1 MSTSRFTVTSLL
13 LLAIIISV
21 IGFLFTVLLP
31 ELSDH
36 SAVNDYFPIEG
47 TNLGVRYSSLY
58 PNGLY
63 TGEKGTLRLEG
74 DFGHDWGAAAEG
86 DDLYLNEYRSTSLG
100 LAFCDVVRVDLETY
114 DKEVL
119 FRNTILRGRCA
130 SGELVCLGDYL
141 LPSIYPDSNSLCRI
155 YAMSSPQLRP
165 EGTGALVLFL
175 DPKTGEVLY
184 SIRDEDALEDSFD
197 GRYLAR
203 TLEEVRG

>member
-1 MSTSRFTVTSLL
+1 MSTSRFTFTSLL

-21 IGFLFTVLLP
+21 IGFFFTILLP
-31 ELSDH
+31 GLADH

-86 DDLYLNEYRSTSLG
+86 DDLYLNEYTSTSLG
-100 LAFCDVVRVDLETY
+100 LVLCDVVRVDLETY
-114 DKEVL
+114 EKEVL

-130 SGELVCLGDYL
+130 SGELVCLGGYMM
-141 LPSIYPDSNSLCRI
+141 PSIFPGTNPLCGL
-155 YAMSSPQLRP
+155 YAMTSADIRP
-165 EGTGALVLFL
+165 EDDSAVVMFL

-184 SIRDEDALEDSFD
+184 SVRDDEARTYAFD
-197 GRYLAR
+197 DRYLAR
-203 TLEEVRG
+203 TLEEVKG